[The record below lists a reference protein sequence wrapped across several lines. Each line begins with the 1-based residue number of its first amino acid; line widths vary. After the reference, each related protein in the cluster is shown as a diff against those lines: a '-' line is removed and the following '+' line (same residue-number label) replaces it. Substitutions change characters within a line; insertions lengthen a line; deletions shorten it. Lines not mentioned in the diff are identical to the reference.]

1 MKIKQALVR
10 WKQKA
15 SEAHNNML
23 LNMNLRVKADRR
35 NSRIIA
41 NFNNNRRCI
50 LVRVCIFKAGFR
62 IRIRIRRIRMF
73 LTCPDPDPD
82 PHKFADPDPD
92 PGKKVRK

>member
-15 SEAHNNML
+15 SQAHNNML

-41 NFNNNRRCI
+41 NCNNNRRCI
-50 LVRVCIFKAGFR
+50 LVRVCIYKD
-62 IRIRIRRIRMF
+62 IYVYI
-73 LTCPDPDPD
+73 
-82 PHKFADPDPD
+82 
-92 PGKKVRK
+92 